1 MENIENTF
9 RQILSP
15 EEYSELFQTTTPTV
29 TEEEITVTEENKI
42 LPIIKTDEEK
52 IDLKTSR
59 FSSAIWF
66 EAVKTKEVAVIGCG
80 GIGSNLVYN
89 LSRLNLAKIRCFDPD
104 KVGEENIS
112 GQMYTINDIGK
123 YKVDALRLNIVL
135 FSDNIDLYCYSERFS
150 DIYKLC
156 PITFCCVDNMQT
168 RKIAFYSWLQYT
180 TNTSGVFIDG
190 RLAAEQLQIFC
201 IPAHDEKRIEEY
213 KEKWLFDDAE
223 AEQSICSYKQTTYTA
238 TLIGSLMTNLFIN
251 YVTNLDCNPLMERDL
266 PFYTEYNAE
275 LMFLKQK

>member
-123 YKVDALRLNIVL
+123 
-135 FSDNIDLYCYSERFS
+135 
-150 DIYKLC
+150 
-156 PITFCCVDNMQT
+156 
-168 RKIAFYSWLQYT
+168 
-180 TNTSGVFIDG
+180 
-190 RLAAEQLQIFC
+190 
-201 IPAHDEKRIEEY
+201 
-213 KEKWLFDDAE
+213 
-223 AEQSICSYKQTTYTA
+223 
-238 TLIGSLMTNLFIN
+238 
-251 YVTNLDCNPLMERDL
+251 
-266 PFYTEYNAE
+266 
-275 LMFLKQK
+275 